1 MIATIQ
7 RLPRWT
13 LAITAVFVVAGLGLA
28 YWLISPLFIN
38 VQVDE
43 ALPGTSSVT
52 SSAAN
57 PSRTASSTPTSSST
71 ASSSTASSLTALGSG
86 AFYNVIHDGV
96 AGRATLYKQTD
107 GSIIL
112 RLTDFKVLNGPDLY
126 VYASSVAKPDA
137 GNINDANSVNLG
149 KLKGNVGD
157 QNYVI
162 PAGTSPEKLKSIVI
176 WCKTFGVNFASASL
190 GL

>member
-1 MIATIQ
+1 MIITIQ
-7 RLPRWT
+7 RFPKWT
-13 LAITAVFVVAGLGLA
+13 LALAAVIAVAGLGLA

-43 ALPGTSSVT
+43 ALPGASSAT
-52 SSAAN
+52 SSASN
-57 PSRTASSTPTSSST
+57 PSRPISSSP
-71 ASSSTASSLTALGSG
+71 ASSLTALGSG
-86 AFYNVIHDGV
+86 GFYDVVHDGV
-96 AGRATLYKQTD
+96 AGKATLYKQAD
-107 GSIIL
+107 GSIVL

-162 PAGTSPEKLKSIVI
+162 PVGTSPEKLKSIVI

-190 GL
+190 EL

>member
-7 RLPRWT
+7 RFPKWT
-13 LAITAVFVVAGLGLA
+13 LVLAAIFAVAGLGLA

-43 ALPGTSSVT
+43 ALPGASSAPASTSSTAT
-52 SSAAN
+52 SSAT
-57 PSRTASSTPTSSST
+57 PSLA
-71 ASSSTASSLTALGSG
+71 ALVSG
-86 AFYNVIHDGV
+86 AFYNVEHDGV
-96 AGRATLYKQTD
+96 AGKATLYKQAD
-107 GSIIL
+107 GSTVL

-126 VYASSVAKPDA
+126 VYASSVTKPDK

-162 PAGTSPEKLKSIVI
+162 PAGTPPEKLKSIVI

>member
-7 RLPRWT
+7 RLPKWT
-13 LAITAVFVVAGLGLA
+13 LALAAVFAVAGLGLA

-43 ALPGTSSVT
+43 ALPGASSAPASSVT
-52 SSAAN
+52 TSAAN
-57 PSRTASSTPTSSST
+57 PSAT
-71 ASSSTASSLTALGSG
+71 SSLTALGSG
-86 AFYNVIHDGV
+86 AFYNVVHDGV
-96 AGRATLYKQTD
+96 AGKATLYKQTD
-107 GSIIL
+107 GSIVL
-112 RLTDFKVLNGPDLY
+112 RLTGFKVLNGPDLY
-126 VYASSVAKPDA
+126 VYASSVTRPDA

-162 PAGTSPEKLKSIVI
+162 PAGTPPEKLKSIVI
-176 WCKTFGVNFASASL
+176 WCKTFSVNFASASL
-190 GL
+190 AL

>member
-7 RLPRWT
+7 RLPKWT
-13 LAITAVFVVAGLGLA
+13 LAFAAVIAVAGLGLA

-43 ALPGTSSVT
+43 ALPGASSVST
-52 SSAAN
+52 TT
-57 PSRTASSTPTSSST
+57 TAPAT
-71 ASSSTASSLTALGSG
+71 SSLTALGSG
-86 AFYNVIHDGV
+86 AFYNVVHDGV
-96 AGRATLYKQTD
+96 AGKATLYKQAD
-107 GSIIL
+107 GSTVL
-112 RLTDFKVLNGPDLY
+112 RLTGFKVLNGPDLY
-126 VYASSVAKPDA
+126 VYASSVTKPDK
-137 GNINDANSVNLG
+137 GNINDSNSVNLG

-162 PAGTSPEKLKSIVI
+162 PAGTPSEKLKSIVI

-190 GL
+190 EL